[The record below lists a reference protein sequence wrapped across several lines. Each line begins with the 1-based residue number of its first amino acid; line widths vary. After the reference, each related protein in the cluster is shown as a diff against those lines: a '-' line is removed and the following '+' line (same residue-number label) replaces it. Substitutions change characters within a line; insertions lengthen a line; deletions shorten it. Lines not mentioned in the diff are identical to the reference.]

1 MQAALLARDAQ
12 IQKLEM
18 QAEHTR
24 ISAALAA
31 TPADVQAARSLISS
45 LVREIDD
52 CVADLTRA
60 SASRSASDTI
70 SLALEVAIR
79 RCAIS
84 VIPAAIAAAI
94 TATAELD
101 SLRQNLDAQQNVV
114 NNRQQQLDEM
124 HRQAQDIAAA
134 ITATAM

>member
-1 MQAALLARDAQ
+1 LAIWTLIFFEAGIDRQGKNTYFCENLEKMAKELAEQLERLGHKAELLVTRYETLRRQNDELRRRLEEMQAALLARDAQ

-52 CVADLTRA
+52 CVADLTR
-60 SASRSASDTI
+60 D
-70 SLALEVAIR
+70 V
-79 RCAIS
+79 
-84 VIPAAIAAAI
+84 
-94 TATAELD
+94 
-101 SLRQNLDAQQNVV
+101 
-114 NNRQQQLDEM
+114 
-124 HRQAQDIAAA
+124 
-134 ITATAM
+134 

>member
-1 MQAALLARDAQ
+1 MAQELPEQLKGVGQIPEARVTGYETLRRQNDELRRRLEEMQAALLARDAQ

-52 CVADLTRA
+52 CVADLTR
-60 SASRSASDTI
+60 D
-70 SLALEVAIR
+70 V
-79 RCAIS
+79 
-84 VIPAAIAAAI
+84 
-94 TATAELD
+94 
-101 SLRQNLDAQQNVV
+101 
-114 NNRQQQLDEM
+114 
-124 HRQAQDIAAA
+124 
-134 ITATAM
+134 